1 MLLVQDHI
9 VNQQTLNFWNRYF
22 SQEDLN
28 VKVNTFI
35 DALFQEYTYGLIKPQ
50 VTKLLQQNDTFDTF
64 NFEELLSDLR
74 QDLTLKLSIDSHKI
88 SLNALNLF
96 TRDLGLD
103 RALIDLVTDSLF
115 KQKAKKSL

>member
-1 MLLVQDHI
+1 M
-9 VNQQTLNFWNRYF
+9 NFWNRYF

>member
-1 MLLVQDHI
+1 M
-9 VNQQTLNFWNRYF
+9 
-22 SQEDLN
+22 
-28 VKVNTFI
+28 KVNTFI
-35 DALFQEYTYGLIKPQ
+35 EALLQEYTYGLIKPQ

-88 SLNALNLF
+88 SLNVLNLF